1 MSSVFTE
8 IPESSWIMSND
19 NGFAIFDNYPVNK
32 GHALIISKREVASW
46 WDLASHEQS
55 SLLELVSSVKDK
67 LDESLRPDG
76 WNVGINIGSAAGQ
89 TVFHL
94 HIHLIPRYRG
104 DMEDPRGGVRHVIPE
119 RGNYRLPSFKNH

>member
-46 WDLASHEQS
+46 WDLSSQEQS

-67 LDESLRPDG
+67 LDETFRPDG